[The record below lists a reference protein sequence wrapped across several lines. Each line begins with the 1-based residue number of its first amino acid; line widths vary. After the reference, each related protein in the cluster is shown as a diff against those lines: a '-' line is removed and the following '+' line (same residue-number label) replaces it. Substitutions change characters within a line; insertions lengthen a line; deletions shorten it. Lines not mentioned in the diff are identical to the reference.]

1 MKSLQSKLSLAIAV
15 MMFAG
20 SAALMITAMI
30 RNRRIVDMDSS
41 AVIQAKADYYALMLD
56 NVIKDSSD
64 NPEEALRSVVSQV
77 QVYDDNYG
85 FLAKKDGDII
95 YHRNY
100 PEGIPH
106 ADLSGSELMKFDRI
120 LSQERDVAVW
130 LSLNRIMP
138 VKIVLKDLDNGYTFG
153 ILVPRFAF
161 GKAQARLIGALF
173 ITSILIIVISIVL
186 SLLWVKQI
194 ITPLKKM
201 TLVADR
207 YAKGDY
213 SEKLTVGSKD
223 EVGRL
228 SNSLQSMANSLTEQ
242 IEIADSANRAKSNFL
257 SNMSHE
263 IRTPITA
270 ILGFNEMILRE
281 SDNSEIT
288 NYSKNI
294 KNAGNTLL
302 SLINDILDFSKI
314 EDGKLSI
321 IPVNYDI
328 SSLINDL
335 VNMVKI
341 RADEKGLSLVV
352 DFDRN
357 IPKYLFGDEIRI
369 KQVVTNIL
377 TNAVKYTEKGS
388 VTFHIGY
395 EKDSEDPD
403 SVLLD
408 IYVKDTGIGIRE
420 EDLEKLFSKFE
431 RIDEKRNR
439 NIEGTGLGMNI
450 THSLLEMMDS
460 TLNVESLYGVG
471 SKFSFKLRQKVT
483 GWEPLGDYEI
493 SCRDSFDE
501 AERYSSS
508 FTAPTAH
515 ILIVDDNETNLLVFK
530 SLIKGTLMD
539 VETATGGDEA
549 VAHAGKVKYDIIFL
563 DHMMPGKDGIE
574 TLHELQKMDDSPNNS
589 TPIICLTA
597 NAISGARE
605 EYISEGFIDYLTKP
619 IDPSKLEE
627 MMLKYLPKDKIDN
640 PVNEKSIDT
649 SNPSGSVKA
658 VKTQNDF
665 FDALSSSNILDVET
679 GLLHCGSKETF
690 FDILQTFYQS
700 IDQNIETLNKLIDA
714 KDIKN
719 YTIRVHSV
727 KSNCK
732 TVGITKLGAMAEAL
746 EISLKN
752 NDVDYALNNHAAFIA
767 EYNNV
772 KTKLSVYPSIA
783 H

>member
-1 MKSLQSKLSLAIAV
+1 
-15 MMFAG
+15 
-20 SAALMITAMI
+20 
-30 RNRRIVDMDSS
+30 
-41 AVIQAKADYYALMLD
+41 
-56 NVIKDSSD
+56 
-64 NPEEALRSVVSQV
+64 
-77 QVYDDNYG
+77 
-85 FLAKKDGDII
+85 
-95 YHRNY
+95 
-100 PEGIPH
+100 
-106 ADLSGSELMKFDRI
+106 
-120 LSQERDVAVW
+120 
-130 LSLNRIMP
+130 
-138 VKIVLKDLDNGYTFG
+138 
-153 ILVPRFAF
+153 
-161 GKAQARLIGALF
+161 
-173 ITSILIIVISIVL
+173 
-186 SLLWVKQI
+186 
-194 ITPLKKM
+194 
-201 TLVADR
+201 
-207 YAKGDY
+207 
-213 SEKLTVGSKD
+213 
-223 EVGRL
+223 
-228 SNSLQSMANSLTEQ
+228 
-242 IEIADSANRAKSNFL
+242 
-257 SNMSHE
+257 
-263 IRTPITA
+263 
-270 ILGFNEMILRE
+270 
-281 SDNSEIT
+281 
-288 NYSKNI
+288 
-294 KNAGNTLL
+294 
-302 SLINDILDFSKI
+302 
-314 EDGKLSI
+314 
-321 IPVNYDI
+321 
-328 SSLINDL
+328 
-335 VNMVKI
+335 MVKI

-395 EKDSEDPD
+395 EKDPQDPD

-408 IYVKDTGIGIRE
+408 FYVKDTGIGIHE
-420 EDLEKLFSKFE
+420 EDLKKLFSKFE

-508 FTAPTAH
+508 FTAPSAH

-530 SLIKGTLMD
+530 SLIKGTLVN

-574 TLHELQKMDDSPNNS
+574 TL
-589 TPIICLTA
+589 
-597 NAISGARE
+597 RE
-605 EYISEGFIDYLTKP
+605 EYIREGFIDYLTKP
-619 IDPSKLEE
+619 IDPAKLEE
-627 MMLKYLPKDKIDN
+627 TMLKYLPKDKIDN

-649 SNPSGSVKA
+649 TNPSGSVKA
-658 VKTQNDF
+658 VKIQNDL
-665 FDALSSSNILDVET
+665 FDALSSSDILDVET
-679 GLLHCGSKETF
+679 GLLYCGSKETF

-714 KDIKN
+714 KDIKK
-719 YTIRVHSV
+719 YTIHVHSV

-732 TVGITKLGAMAEAL
+732 TIGITRLGAIAEAL

-752 NDVDYALNNHAAFIA
+752 NDIDYAVNNHSAFIA

-772 KTKLSVYPSIA
+772 KEKLSVYPSIA
-783 H
+783 R